1 MAVTRSRASK
11 LRAPSDNDEFCTPR
25 KTLPTPSKSTDPPSP
40 PRSLPTH
47 RIDEHRYVCS
57 TCKKIEDCEDFLLK
71 STISD
76 LSLDSNYISTYKT
89 VERIG
94 HMISEFE
101 IKIKYISKQIDNI
114 EKSILDHSALIN
126 NLERDICRFAGI
138 HFNYQSKPNPESITS
153 PVSGSHTGECSR
165 SRSAEAQPTGVSLSN
180 RRQPCVT
187 PSIKIRPSLS
197 ASETRNAVVPISNT
211 EGYQPAGVPPVAGAQ
226 IKPNSILVLGDS
238 NTRHIRLGGPHIT
251 MRREPT
257 FTVEAIDPH
266 KVIGYHKVWIHVGIN
281 SLKRHHCRNMTEV
294 KHKFDIFMK
303 KVNEIKFVSPNTKV
317 IVSPI
322 LPTAIPELNSRALYF
337 NSLLFAQK
345 RQWGLLGF
353 DAFCDSSGLLA
364 QVYRRF
370 SDRTDRIHLGFR
382 GINLLTSK
390 LRAEI
395 SLADGRSF
403 AAVVKG
409 CSAPRYF

>member
-1 MAVTRSRASK
+1 
-11 LRAPSDNDEFCTPR
+11 
-25 KTLPTPSKSTDPPSP
+25 
-40 PRSLPTH
+40 
-47 RIDEHRYVCS
+47 
-57 TCKKIEDCEDFLLK
+57 
-71 STISD
+71 
-76 LSLDSNYISTYKT
+76 
-89 VERIG
+89 
-94 HMISEFE
+94 MISEFE
-101 IKIKYISKQIDNI
+101 IKIEYISKQIDNI
-114 EKSILDHSALIN
+114 EKSIFD
-126 NLERDICRFAGI
+126 ERDICRFAGI
-138 HFNYQSKPNPESITS
+138 HFNYQSKPDPESITS

-165 SRSAEAQPTGVSLSN
+165 SWSAEEQ
-180 RRQPCVT
+180 
-187 PSIKIRPSLS
+187 
-197 ASETRNAVVPISNT
+197 PISNT

-238 NTRHIRLGGPHIT
+238 STGHIRLGGPHIT

-303 KVNEIKFVSPNTKV
+303 KVNEFKSVSPNTKV

-322 LPTAIPELNSRALYF
+322 LLWAIPELNSRALYF

-345 RQWGLLGF
+345 RQLRLLGF

-364 QVYRRF
+364 PVYRRY
-370 SDRTDRIHLGFR
+370 SDKSDGIHLGFR

-395 SLADGRSF
+395 SLADGRNF

>member
-1 MAVTRSRASK
+1 
-11 LRAPSDNDEFCTPR
+11 
-25 KTLPTPSKSTDPPSP
+25 
-40 PRSLPTH
+40 
-47 RIDEHRYVCS
+47 
-57 TCKKIEDCEDFLLK
+57 
-71 STISD
+71 
-76 LSLDSNYISTYKT
+76 
-89 VERIG
+89 
-94 HMISEFE
+94 
-101 IKIKYISKQIDNI
+101 
-114 EKSILDHSALIN
+114 
-126 NLERDICRFAGI
+126 
-138 HFNYQSKPNPESITS
+138 
-153 PVSGSHTGECSR
+153 
-165 SRSAEAQPTGVSLSN
+165 
-180 RRQPCVT
+180 
-187 PSIKIRPSLS
+187 
-197 ASETRNAVVPISNT
+197 
-211 EGYQPAGVPPVAGAQ
+211 
-226 IKPNSILVLGDS
+226 
-238 NTRHIRLGGPHIT
+238 

-266 KVIGYHKVWIHVGIN
+266 KVTGYHKVWIHVGIN
-281 SLKRHHCRNMTEV
+281 SLKRDHCRNMTEV

-303 KVNEIKFVSPNTKV
+303 KVNEIKFLSPNTKV

-353 DAFCDSSGLLA
+353 DAFCDSSGLLT

-403 AAVVKG
+403 AAVVATGCVSEDTHPVDPSNPLKYRRNGGGVLIAVNVSLSLESKVIPTKCAAELLAVELIFPNKSKVILATCYRVGTLGIPNCKEILEVLGELSGKKMLRKFIVIGYFNLNGVSWATGGCKTSVEKEFTNGFANLGLLQCINEPTHKKG
-409 CSAPRYF
+409 NTLDILLTKSFSYIKDLKIIDTERYCISTTVQ